1 MNIFSFVKQS
11 IRKFFFNFF
20 SLKISFNK
28 RNINKNLETPNI
40 EIVNYLQKSVGVLH
54 LGAHRGSERFVYDW
68 FGKRVVWIE
77 ANPSIYVNLKQNLS
91 EFKFQNC
98 YLALLHSHSKENLK
112 FYLSSND
119 NASSSIFDFTTKFK
133 NKEIFFQNKKRDI
146 KMTDFIKLETIT
158 LDDLVSKHNID
169 LNQYSHWVIDVQ
181 GSELEL
187 FKGAVNSLKL
197 CKSIVVEVSLEEFY
211 ENGAKFN
218 DVKKFLFEQN
228 FKLLLT
234 PNRNHEDVLFVKKN
248 DHLPKKLV

>member
-1 MNIFSFVKQS
+1 
-11 IRKFFFNFF
+11 
-20 SLKISFNK
+20 
-28 RNINKNLETPNI
+28 
-40 EIVNYLQKSVGVLH
+40 
-54 LGAHRGSERFVYDW
+54 
-68 FGKRVVWIE
+68 
-77 ANPSIYVNLKQNLS
+77 
-91 EFKFQNC
+91 
-98 YLALLHSHSKENLK
+98 
-112 FYLSSND
+112 
-119 NASSSIFDFTTKFK
+119 
-133 NKEIFFQNKKRDI
+133 
-146 KMTDFIKLETIT
+146 MTDFIKLETIT